1 MDNRTMITEIDT
13 KEKLEIDRDLKNELM
28 KDLSPD
34 DLSKIKRGFDLY
46 RGVVDLKQFI
56 IVILYALYPQITLNK
71 RKT

>member
-1 MDNRTMITEIDT
+1 
-13 KEKLEIDRDLKNELM
+13 M

-56 IVILYALYPQITLNK
+56 IIILYALYPQVILEK
-71 RKT
+71 RKAQILTFIEIFILIDLKKYF